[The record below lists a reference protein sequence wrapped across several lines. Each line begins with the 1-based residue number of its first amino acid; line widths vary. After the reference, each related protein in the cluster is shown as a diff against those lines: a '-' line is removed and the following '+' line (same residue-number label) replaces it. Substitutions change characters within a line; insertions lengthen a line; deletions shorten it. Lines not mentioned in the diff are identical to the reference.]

1 MRPEPAIEGR
11 QTESA
16 GRLIVVA
23 FLLAV
28 ATGPAGAQEAL
39 GRLFFTE
46 QQRQDLDRRRQAN
59 IQETTVV
66 VDSLVTV
73 NGQVSRASGKNTTWI
88 NGVPQTSTRKPHD
101 PARVTLPG
109 AEGEPSVTVK
119 VGQTLDKVRGEIRD
133 PSSSGK
139 TGTPPAPGNSGGRT
153 ETPPA
158 PGNSSGSTETQLPPR
173 NP

>member
-1 MRPEPAIEGR
+1 MRPKPSTEGR
-11 QTESA
+11 QTASA
-16 GRLIVVA
+16 GRLIVGA

-73 NGQVSRASGKNTTWI
+73 NGQVSRSSGKSTTWI
-88 NGVPQTSTRKPHD
+88 NGVPQTSTKRPHD
-101 PARVTLPG
+101 PAKVTLPG

-119 VGQTLDKVRGEIRD
+119 IGQTLDKVRGEIRD
-133 PSSSGK
+133 PAASG
-139 TGTPPAPGNSGGRT
+139 RF

-158 PGNSSGSTETQLPPR
+158 PR

>member
-1 MRPEPAIEGR
+1 MRPKPASEAR
-11 QTESA
+11 QTASA
-16 GRLIVVA
+16 ARLIVGA
-23 FLLAV
+23 LLLAF

-59 IQETTVV
+59 IQEATVV
-66 VDSLVTV
+66 IDSLVTV
-73 NGQVSRASGKNTTWI
+73 NGQVSRTSGKNTTWI
-88 NGVPQTSTRKPHD
+88 NGVPQTSARRPHD
-101 PARVTLPG
+101 PAKVTLPG

-119 VGQTLDKVRGEIRD
+119 IGQTLDKVRGEIRD
-133 PSSSGK
+133 PASVK
-139 TGTPPAPGNSGGRT
+139 V

-158 PGNSSGSTETQLPPR
+158 AR